1 MRNNYILI
9 DYENVPLD
17 DISEIKNHSFK
28 VLVFIG
34 ANQAKLP
41 FEFVSTLQTLGENA
55 EYIKISG
62 NGSNALDFHIAFYI
76 GQLAER
82 DKSAYFHIISNDTG
96 FDPLIT
102 HLKAKK
108 IGIQRSKHVSEIPVL
123 QTLNQEQKIQNL
135 VKHLESR
142 GNARPRTVQSLT
154 NTIQHLFKKQQ
165 LNEQELT
172 SLVQQLD
179 KLRYISVNDTNVS
192 YNVGRLQQKH

>member
-41 FEFVSTLQTLGENA
+41 FEFVSILQTLGENA

-102 HLKAKK
+102 HLRAKK
-108 IGIQRSKHVSEIPVL
+108 IGIQRSKHVSEIPAL